1 MEKEKKFMMWLA
13 VFLYALVIFLFSSLP
28 PKFVP
33 QLFIGSDKVFHFVEY
48 LPFGFLVSRASSKS
62 LAFSLFNT
70 FIFPVILVALYAF
83 SDEIHQLFVPGRDFS
98 FVDISFDVIGAGAG
112 NYLFFRWQK

>member
-1 MEKEKKFMMWLA
+1 MWLA
-13 VFLYALVIFLFSSLP
+13 VFLYALVIFLLSSLP
-28 PKFVP
+28 PRFVP
-33 QLFIGSDKVFHFVEY
+33 QLFFGSDKVFHFIEY
-48 LPFGFLVSRASSKS
+48 LPLGFLLSRASSKGWN
-62 LAFSLFNT
+62 LSLFNT
-70 FIFPVILVALYAF
+70 FVFPVILVALYAF